1 LLAFATEK
9 WEVKLWDTQTRQTVR
24 TLGPHPWRV
33 NSISFSPGGG
43 GGGGG
48 GGQNLLLA
56 SSSWEGD
63 VRIFDVATGSQIVA
77 PLYGHGSGV
86 HEQSFSPD
94 GATLVTAGDD
104 GTVRFWN
111 VATGRE
117 MLVFNNSSSDVLR
130 LPHLSPSGELAVWY
144 DDLQDRVRV
153 ESIPTMAD
161 IEKARAAEST
171 AR

>member
-1 LLAFATEK
+1 LLALATEK
-9 WEVKLWDTQTRQTVR
+9 WEVKLWDVQTRQPLW

-33 NSISFSPGGG
+33 NSISFSPA
-43 GGGGG
+43 G
-48 GGQNLLLA
+48 GGQTLLLA

-63 VRIFDVATGSQIVA
+63 VRIFEVATGGQIVP

-94 GATLVTAGDD
+94 SATLVTAGDD
-104 GTVRFWN
+104 YTVRFWN

-117 MLVFNNSSSDVLR
+117 MLVFNNAFSGVLR
-130 LPHLSPSGELAVWY
+130 VPHLSPTGEIAVWH
-144 DDLQDRVRV
+144 DNLQDRVRV
-153 ESIPTMAD
+153 ECIPTMAD
-161 IEKARAAEST
+161 IERAHAAESA